1 MKDIKIIVSMK
12 VFLVVLVLVLLSIFV
27 RVAFANPSIQTF
39 SQVVVEIS
47 DVMDAQRKFY
57 NEYVEFDFD
66 VLCKDE
72 QERERLRK
80 HYHDTKEM
88 ELKVID
94 LIFDI
99 EKVQQNTTDLDEK
112 AYLNSVYKKLI
123 DLKKNLILEIQWVE
137 DTVRFMNRDCHKSCK

>member
-39 SQVVVEIS
+39 SQVVSEIS
-47 DVMDAQRKFY
+47 DVMDSQRKFY

-66 VLCKDE
+66 VLCKNE

-99 EKVQQNTTDLDEK
+99 EKVQRNTTDLDEK
-112 AYLNSVYKKLI
+112 AYLNSTYRKLI
-123 DLKKNLILEIQWVE
+123 DLKKDLNLEIRWVE
-137 DTVRFMNRDCHKSCK
+137 ETVRLINRDCNK

>member
-1 MKDIKIIVSMK
+1 MKNLKM
-12 VFLVVLVLVLLSIFV
+12 FLVVLIFV
-27 RVAFANPSIQTF
+27 FISLSVRIAVANPNVQTF
-39 SQVVVEIS
+39 SQVVSEIS
-47 DVMDAQRKFY
+47 DVMDSQRKFY
-57 NEYVEFDFD
+57 DNYVEFDFD

-80 HYHDTKEM
+80 HYRDTKEM